1 MIRIAATIA
10 GRASGT
16 VTLRKTVQRP
26 APDINADSSSDGSI
40 ERNDATMSR
49 KTIGDSCSPSTQ
61 IIPQMLKTSI
71 TARPKIGSR

>member
-16 VTLRKTVQRP
+16 VTLRKTVHRP
-26 APDINADSSSDGSI
+26 APDMNADSSSDGSI
-40 ERNDATMSR
+40 ERNDATMRR